1 MRVFLAGATGAIGRH
16 LLPMLIRSGHQVTG
30 MTRTPSKAAGL
41 QALGAEPVVADAL
54 DGAAVGAAV
63 RAARPD
69 AVIHQLTAIP
79 DRINPRRIESQ
90 FELNDRLRSEGTRIL
105 VDAAVAAGAPL
116 VIAQS
121 IAFAYAP
128 GPPGTV
134 HSEGDPL
141 AGGGMRSF
149 ARTAAAL
156 ADLERTVL
164 AVDGIVLRYGYLYG
178 AGTAVSRAG
187 SMGQDV
193 LRRRMPLVGAG
204 TGVWSFLHAS
214 DAAGAAVCALSAE
227 RRGVYDIVDDEP
239 AEVSRWL
246 PALADALGAPRPRRV
261 PTAIARLLAGEYGVA
276 TMTAAQGA
284 SNALARSTL
293 GWAPRHAS
301 WREGFTTALQ
311 D

>member
-1 MRVFLAGATGAIGRH
+1 M
-16 LLPMLIRSGHQVTG
+16 
-30 MTRTPSKAAGL
+30 
-41 QALGAEPVVADAL
+41 
-54 DGAAVGAAV
+54 
-63 RAARPD
+63 
-69 AVIHQLTAIP
+69 
-79 DRINPRRIESQ
+79 
-90 FELNDRLRSEGTRIL
+90 
-105 VDAAVAAGAPL
+105 
-116 VIAQS
+116 IAQS

-204 TGVWSFLHAS
+204 TGRVVVPPRL
-214 DAAGAAVCALSAE
+214 GC
-227 RRGVYDIVDDEP
+227 RRRRRARPLRRAQGVYNIVDDEP

-261 PTAIARLLAGEYGVA
+261 PPPSPACWPGSTASR
-276 TMTAAQGA
+276 
-284 SNALARSTL
+284 R
-293 GWAPRHAS
+293 
-301 WREGFTTALQ
+301 
-311 D
+311 

>member
-178 AGTAVSRAG
+178 AGTAVSAPGRWTGRAA
-187 SMGQDV
+187 QADAP
-193 LRRRMPLVGAG
+193 RRRRHRACGRSSTPRMPPAPPCVP
-204 TGVWSFLHAS
+204 SPPS
-214 DAAGAAVCALSAE
+214 AGASTTSSTTSPPRCPAGCRRWPTRSA
-227 RRGVYDIVDDEP
+227 
-239 AEVSRWL
+239 
-246 PALADALGAPRPRRV
+246 
-261 PTAIARLLAGEYGVA
+261 
-276 TMTAAQGA
+276 
-284 SNALARSTL
+284 
-293 GWAPRHAS
+293 RHARGACPPPS
-301 WREGFTTALQ
+301 PACWPGSTASRR
-311 D
+311 